1 MPSNRPDNAALR
13 VCHFSG
19 SRGLGHGE
27 VYVDLANQTV
37 QDHPGVEVGLL
48 VPADAK
54 FLGRVD
60 PRVTILAY
68 KSKDTRNNPRLW
80 FELVRL
86 LRRYKPDVVH
96 THFAKATEVYRR
108 IAPLVRVPYVATK
121 HNPRKGRVFEKVPR
135 VIAVAEVVRQSIGHD
150 RVTVIHNGITPRDID
165 KPTRHNDGV
174 RRFLSVGRLDPIK
187 GYDHLIRALAQ
198 HDRPWSL
205 TLLGEGPQR
214 AELEAL
220 AQSLG
225 VADRVAMPGFSNR
238 VPEAMAGCDVFVI
251 SSHSEGCSVA
261 LLEAMA
267 YAPLAI
273 STPVGL
279 APELFPSWLVW
290 DAQDP
295 STLDPFFG
303 DYDALAQRYT
313 AWIDQTLP
321 RFYLSETTRQHV
333 AYYRDMLGRA

>member
-1 MPSNRPDNAALR
+1 MR

-27 VYVDLANQTV
+27 VYVDLANQMV
-37 QDHPGVEVGLL
+37 QDHADVEVGLL

-54 FLGRVD
+54 FIGRVD
-60 PRVTILAY
+60 PRVTILPY
-68 KSKDTRNNPRLW
+68 RSRDTRNNPRLW
-80 FELVRL
+80 LELTRL
-86 LRRYKPDVVH
+86 LRKYKPDLVH

-108 IAPLVRVPYVATK
+108 IRPFVRIAYVATK
-121 HNPRKGRVFEKVPR
+121 HNPRKGRIFEKVPS

-150 RVTVIHNGITPRDID
+150 RVSIIHNGISVRPID
-165 KPTRHNDGV
+165 KPARINDGV

-187 GYDHLIRALAQ
+187 GYDRLIHALAQ
-198 HDRPWSL
+198 HDRPWTL

-214 AELEAL
+214 AELETL
-220 AQSLG
+220 VQELG
-225 VADRVAMPGFSNR
+225 VTDRVFMPGFSNR
-238 VPEAMAGCDVFVI
+238 VPEAMSACDAFII

-279 APELFPSWLVW
+279 APELFPDWLVW
-290 DAQDP
+290 DAEDA
-295 STLDPFFG
+295 STLNPLFE
-303 DYDALAQRYT
+303 DYEALIERYAQ
-313 AWIDQTLP
+313 WIAQALP

-333 AYYRDMLGRA
+333 AYYRKLLGKNQ

>member
-1 MPSNRPDNAALR
+1 MRSSRPDNSTLR

-60 PRVTILAY
+60 PRVTVLPY

-80 FELVRL
+80 LELTRL

-108 IAPLVRVPYVATK
+108 IAPFVGVPCVATK

-150 RVTVIHNGITPRDID
+150 RVTVIHNGITPRAID
-165 KPTRHNDGV
+165 RPARRNDGV
-174 RRFLSVGRLDPIK
+174 LRLLSVGRLDPIK
-187 GYDHLIRALAQ
+187 GYDLLIRALAQ
-198 HDRPWSL
+198 HNRPWSL

-225 VADRVAMPGFSNR
+225 VADRVAMPGFSNS
-238 VPEAMAGCDVFVI
+238 VPEAMSACDVFVI
-251 SSHSEGCSVA
+251 SSYSEGCSVA

-267 YAPLAI
+267 YAPLAV

-279 APELFPSWLVW
+279 APELFPDWLVW
-290 DAQDP
+290 DAKDA
-295 STLDPFFG
+295 STLDPLFE
-303 DYDALAQRYT
+303 DYDTLAERYA
-313 AWIDQTLP
+313 AWIEQTLP

-333 AYYRDMLGRA
+333 AYYRRMLGKA

>member
-1 MPSNRPDNAALR
+1 MR

-27 VYVDLANQTV
+27 VYVDLANQMV
-37 QDHPGVEVGLL
+37 KDHPDVEVGLL

-54 FLGRVD
+54 FLGRVN
-60 PRVTILAY
+60 PRVTILPY
-68 KSKDTRNNPRLW
+68 RSKDTRNNPRLW
-80 FELVRL
+80 LELTRL
-86 LRRYKPDVVH
+86 LRTYKPDLVH

-108 IAPLVRVPYVATK
+108 IRPFVGIPYVATK
-121 HNPRKGRVFEKVPR
+121 HNPRKGRIFEKVPN

-150 RVTVIHNGITPRDID
+150 RVTVIHNGISVRKIN
-165 KPTRHNDGV
+165 KPTRTDDGV

-187 GYDHLIRALAQ
+187 GYDRLIRALSE
-198 HDRPWSL
+198 HDRPWTL

-214 AELEAL
+214 AELEAIVQ
-220 AQSLG
+220 ALG
-225 VADRVAMPGFSNR
+225 VTDRVFLPGFSNN
-238 VPEAMAGCDVFVI
+238 VPEAMAGCDAFII

-279 APELFPSWLVW
+279 APELFPDWLVW
-290 DAQDP
+290 DAGDAA
-295 STLDPFFG
+295 TLKPVFD
-303 DYDALAQRYT
+303 DYDALAERYAT
-313 AWIDQTLP
+313 WIEQTLP

-333 AYYRDMLGRA
+333 VYYRQLLQSNT